1 MKQRKLGAFDVSALG
16 FGGMNLSHA
25 YGHPVSEDEGV
36 RILHSALDM
45 GVTHFDTALQ
55 YGFGKNEMLI
65 GKALSHRRSEFT
77 LASKC
82 GMGPDAEGRREITN
96 EPAKLRAA
104 CEGALTRLRTETIDL
119 YYLHRWDQKT
129 PIEETVGVL
138 AELKREGKI
147 QSIGLSEV
155 SADTLRRAHKEHP
168 IAAVQSEYSL
178 WTRNPE
184 IAVLDACRE
193 LGVSFVAFSPMAR
206 GFLSGKLTDVATL
219 TEKDLR
225 RGMPRFYPENYPQN
239 MALLQPYLALAKELG
254 HTPAELAI
262 AWVMAKGDHI
272 LPLPGTVNLNHLAEN
287 ISGTGINLSSDIV
300 ARLDAMIGQH
310 NVVGA
315 RYNPKTQTEIDTEE
329 F

>member
-287 ISGTGINLSSDIV
+287 ISGTGINLSADIV
-300 ARLDAMIGQH
+300 VRLDAMIGQH

>member
-1 MKQRKLGAFDVSALG
+1 MRQRKLGSFDVSALG

-25 YGHPVSEDEGV
+25 YGHPVSEDEGI

-55 YGFGKNEMLI
+55 YGFGKNETLI
-65 GKALSHRRSEFT
+65 GKALSHRRYEFT

-82 GMGPDAEGRREITN
+82 GMGPDASGKREITN

-104 CEGALTRLRTETIDL
+104 CEVALKRLQTETIDV
-119 YYLHRWDQKT
+119 YYLHRWDLKT

-138 AELKREGKI
+138 ADLKREGKI

-155 SADTLRRAHKEHP
+155 SADTLRRAYKEHP

-184 IAVLDACRE
+184 IAVLKACQE

-219 TEKDLR
+219 SEKDLR

-239 MALLQPYLALAKELG
+239 LALLQPYLALAHELG

-262 AWVMAKGDHI
+262 AWVMAKGEHI

-287 ISGTGINLSSDIV
+287 ISGTGIDLSAEIV
-300 ARLDAMIGQH
+300 ARLDAMIGPH
-310 NVVGA
+310 NIVGA

>member
-82 GMGPDAEGRREITN
+82 GMGPDAEGKREITN

-287 ISGTGINLSSDIV
+287 ISGTGINLSADIV